1 MLSFVMLC
9 LLTQPVPS
17 AQKAAGK
24 PASSQIVNA
33 ASAQYEDRSGKTFQS
48 ESNTVRTEVKV
59 TVALHVVK

>member
-9 LLTQPVPS
+9 LLTQPVPP
-17 AQKAAGK
+17 AQKVAGK
-24 PASSQIVNA
+24 PASSQIVNT